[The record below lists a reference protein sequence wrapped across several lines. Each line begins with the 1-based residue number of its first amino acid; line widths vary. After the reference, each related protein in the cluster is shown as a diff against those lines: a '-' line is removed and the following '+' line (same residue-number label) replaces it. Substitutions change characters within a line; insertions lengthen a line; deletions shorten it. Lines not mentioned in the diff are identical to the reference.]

1 MPFIKNAFFPCEPQ
15 LIREEFLHPKVTDD
29 YKLEWKEPDEQE
41 LIHFMS
47 AEKEFGEE
55 RIRKAVERM
64 TAGSKKQKGK
74 VSLEKWFG

>member
-1 MPFIKNAFFPCEPQ
+1 MKLSPKFFPCEPQ